1 MWPES
6 VWGGEEIDVL
16 VHDEDHEAVARASVA
31 VDDDPEEAGGCETVG
46 RTRRGRNKDSRPGRV
61 SEEFATVLE
70 EFESAVSEP
79 AELLR
84 ITVFILRAQ
93 RSAYRLG
100 PFFFWKVKIFETS
113 PHSVGEGEQ
122 VYSPTLSTRPN
133 PIPQLTENFGKF
145 GVNVKDYFSS
155 SAWQFFSSWK
165 PVQKLS
171 YTVNFST
178 QIHRWHTTCVCQLRR
193 RYRFIQEK
201 CQNDLLFILPPFP
214 FRK

>member
-1 MWPES
+1 M
-6 VWGGEEIDVL
+6 
-16 VHDEDHEAVARASVA
+16 A

-84 ITVFILRAQ
+84 ITVFILRGVPTDSG
-93 RSAYRLG
+93 R
-100 PFFFWKVKIFETS
+100 FFWKVKIFETS

-155 SAWQFFSSWK
+155 SA
-165 PVQKLS
+165 
-171 YTVNFST
+171 
-178 QIHRWHTTCVCQLRR
+178 
-193 RYRFIQEK
+193 
-201 CQNDLLFILPPFP
+201 
-214 FRK
+214 